1 MLYEVITI
9 LSVIGGFFIVTKHF
23 PEMDIAKFWPVL
35 VILGGFMLFF
45 KKPGAC
51 CKRSFR
57 STDSVDNDVI
67 EEIAVF
73 GGGSRIVESQ
83 NFKGGSVI
91 AVFGGSD
98 LSLEKCTL
106 STEGATLELIA
117 VFGGSKLLIP
127 RGWNVKTEVVSIFG
141 GFDDKRTV
149 ITSYSIHYTKLYDVL
164 SKPSYMQGDL
174 YTPSE
179 GNNTVAILWAG
190 KYRAINAAN
199 EYIRD
204 IEYMRDAVGTEAMSN
219 DRYDHYIG
227 NAKFIRARSYMDL
240 CLFFNRITSYN
251 VCYTKLLRIN
261 CI

>member
-1 MLYEVITI
+1 MKKVKSNKEKVGAGFFLILAGLVLLAANLNMLPMGWTDILFSWPMILVAVGVFNLFKGDFKAAFI

-141 GFDDKRTV
+141 GFDDKRTF
-149 ITSYSIHYTKLYDVL
+149 IS
-164 SKPSYMQGDL
+164 
-174 YTPSE
+174 
-179 GNNTVAILWAG
+179 
-190 KYRAINAAN
+190 
-199 EYIRD
+199 
-204 IEYMRDAVGTEAMSN
+204 SN
-219 DRYDHYIG
+219 DVEDSQKTLIIKGYTIFG
-227 NAKFIRARSYMDL
+227 GGELRS
-240 CLFFNRITSYN
+240 
-251 VCYTKLLRIN
+251 V
-261 CI
+261 